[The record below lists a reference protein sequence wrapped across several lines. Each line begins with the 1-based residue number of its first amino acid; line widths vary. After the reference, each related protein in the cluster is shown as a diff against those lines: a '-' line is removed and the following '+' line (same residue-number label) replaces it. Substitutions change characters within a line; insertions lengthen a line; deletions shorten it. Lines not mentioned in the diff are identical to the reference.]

1 MNRRHL
7 PVLLCLFL
15 AATACLVAVSDI
27 TPTRADTTPNSWLD
41 KTIVTEKRGDLT
53 VESFGQRVD
62 TWNQCV
68 NIIVEFKYY
77 PWYFTPRPILGER
90 QDCMTPG
97 ATGYFQASN
106 RPRQIIQYGTKRV
119 QLINEPMTDAN
130 TWTGPM
136 YHVPYTN
143 RIIHL
148 HNTWGGMWGSN
159 GPHTA
164 YLDIID
170 DWNDTFRVSDYF
182 GEEGNISL
190 ERSKGPDYT
199 LEENGTGVQG
209 VSSNGLEISANGKW
223 LHVLLPSRSYILL
236 NLDTHE
242 VKPYADSSQP
252 MYAMRADVSN
262 DGRFVARSYDLQSLK
277 IFDTMR
283 CQPAQGKFESRD
295 CESMELLEG
304 EDSILRKLFPGKE
317 ITIGRLNFVGNGN
330 ALDVDLQIGSY
341 PNYSHLTYRLKP
353 SGSEP
358 VKYLAMGDSFSSGE
372 GAFDYVEATDMFVSN
387 EEYNVCH
394 LSRKSYPYLLQ
405 QNLQADWFRSVACS
419 GSASKDVNY
428 KGTTGEY
435 ILTSDPK
442 SKFQI
447 YGENSDDRLLYAVK
461 EAVNYTDNMR
471 PGYVAQSNFVI
482 KHNPNI
488 VTVSIG
494 GNDIAFADIIG
505 NCIFNGFSTDQMCYD
520 SREERESKANEIDEK
535 IPLWSKN
542 FVDIKNS
549 LGGTDPK
556 LYVVGYPKI
565 ISPYLNDICGLN
577 VPFDPAERIHA
588 DRLVNYLNAAIKVAA
603 DAAGVRY
610 VDVNDAFMR
619 NGDYRLCAPQSEF
632 AVNGLDLR
640 SKINLCFSAIKSDTR
655 ACPNSF
661 HPNQFGHKLMSET
674 IMSKTANLT
683 QSMPKN
689 SNSTAD
695 LVNKRMEFV
704 GDVDITL
711 QNHRITYWKDIA
723 PALIAKG
730 EKIQINLP
738 KSPNELPAKAGTAA
752 TGTVHSTP
760 RDLGQLPISAD
771 GTISGE
777 LTLPS
782 DIETG
787 YHRLIIS
794 YTDIADNIVER
805 YAYFYAAQS
814 SGDWDGDGI
823 GNAADPCPSVQQ
835 SGVDQDA
842 DGKDDACDG
851 EYVKSAHTAQASG
864 PSQTNSSSTGANN
877 STNNNQVAK
886 FVLKP
891 QAANPFESNAAVFE
905 NLFIKPA
912 TPIDAG
918 SSGQQGSSIAANKV
932 KDNQPD
938 SESTPHKLRSIFA
951 ITGMLAVVIA
961 SAIAW
966 MIIRRNIS

>member
-1 MNRRHL
+1 MNRRRL

-27 TPTRADTTPNSWLD
+27 TPTRADTMPNSWLD

-68 NIIVEFKYY
+68 NVTVEFKYY

-148 HNTWGGMWGSN
+148 HNTWGGTWGSN

-182 GEEGNISL
+182 GEAGNISL

-199 LEENGTGVQG
+199 LEENGTDVQG

-419 GSASKDVNY
+419 GSTTDDVATRDPIQFLRSGDTRARTPNLITQRLVDEYARAS
-428 KGTTGEY
+428 
-435 ILTSDPK
+435 I
-442 SKFQI
+442 
-447 YGENSDDRLLYAVK
+447 
-461 EAVNYTDNMR
+461 
-471 PGYVAQSNFVI
+471 PGYIPQTLFVSN
-482 KHNPNI
+482 NSP
-488 VTVSIG
+488 SISTISVG
-494 GNDIAFADIIG
+494 GNDVDFAGIIES
-505 NCIFNGFSTDQMCYD
+505 CIFNGFSIDQICYD

-535 IPLWSKN
+535 IPVWSKG

-549 LGGTDPK
+549 LGGSEPK
-556 LYVVGYPKI
+556 LYVIGYPKI
-565 ISPYLNDICGLN
+565 ISSYINDACGLN
-577 VPFDPAERIHA
+577 VPFDPSERINTE
-588 DRLVNYLNAAIKVAA
+588 RLVNYLNTAIKVAA

-610 VDVNDAFMR
+610 VDVSDAFTR
-619 NGDYRLCAPQSEF
+619 NGDYRLCANESKF
-632 AVNGLDLR
+632 AVNGLDMK
-640 SKINLCFSAIKSDTR
+640 SKINLCFSAIKSGSPV
-655 ACPNSF
+655 CPNSF

-723 PALIAKG
+723 PALITKG

-738 KSPNELPAKAGTAA
+738 KSPTELPAKAGTTA

-814 SGDWDGDGI
+814 LGDWDGDGI

-842 DGKDDACDG
+842 DGIDDACDG
-851 EYVKSAHTAQASG
+851 EYVKSAQTPVPHNETAA
-864 PSQTNSSSTGANN
+864 NSNTENRLSNKPTTEFA
-877 STNNNQVAK
+877 
-886 FVLKP
+886 LKTP
-891 QAANPFESNAAVFE
+891 TSNPFESSAAVFD
-905 NLFIKPA
+905 NLFSNQHDYDKQTTGIELN
-912 TPIDAG
+912 
-918 SSGQQGSSIAANKV
+918 SSANMDETQTGQN
-932 KDNQPD
+932 D
-938 SESTPHKLRSIFA
+938 SDEAPRMFTSVFVLSGI
-951 ITGMLAVVIA
+951 LAVLIA
-961 SAIAW
+961 SAVAW
-966 MIIRRNIS
+966 IIIRRNIG